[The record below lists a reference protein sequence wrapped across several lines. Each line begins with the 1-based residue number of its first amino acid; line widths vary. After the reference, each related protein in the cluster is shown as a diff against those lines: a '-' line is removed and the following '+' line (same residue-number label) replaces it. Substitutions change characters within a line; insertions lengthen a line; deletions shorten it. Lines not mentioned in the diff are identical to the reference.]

1 MTNNYILGGTI
12 LGKKVLYST
21 VGGTDPIANFRDG
34 SMLHICR
41 IYKPDEVYLMMSQE
55 ISNHHRHDDRY
66 RYCLNK
72 LSEMINH
79 KFNIH
84 VIEYRDLT
92 DVNMFDPVYEC
103 IAKDIESI
111 RNNLNEDDILY
122 VNVSSGTPAMK
133 YCLQI
138 ISAVSDFNIIPIIV
152 STPTKKM
159 NKHEEDKENYD
170 FKDYW
175 ELNEDNDENEF
186 ENRAKETTS
195 SVFYALLNK
204 ITIKKFILNYNYSA
218 ALEIIGI
225 LKTNL
230 YNNAIPL
237 IEAAQARVQRN
248 IKKSYKTLT
257 DAGFRYPFE
266 LTDKRFKV
274 FEYALE
280 IGIKLKHHEYNDFV
294 RSLTPL
300 MTDLYIRTLEKKCSI
315 KLEDY
320 IVSNNKNTTKMVWD
334 DTKICG
340 TDMQEALNNKYGKFR
355 GGIVYNTHLVAIIKD
370 YIYKNH
376 MEKEKFSECIS
387 MLSNVEEEL
396 RNIAAHTMVAF
407 DKEKIK
413 KITGNYPEEI
423 YNTIMNLMADLNIPV
438 IKRNSYDEMNLILI
452 DAIDKYNENINT

>member
-1 MTNNYILGGTI
+1 M
-12 LGKKVLYST
+12 GKKVLYSA

-186 ENRAKETTS
+186 ENRAKETT
-195 SVFYALLNK
+195 
-204 ITIKKFILNYNYSA
+204 
-218 ALEIIGI
+218 
-225 LKTNL
+225 
-230 YNNAIPL
+230 
-237 IEAAQARVQRN
+237 
-248 IKKSYKTLT
+248 
-257 DAGFRYPFE
+257 
-266 LTDKRFKV
+266 
-274 FEYALE
+274 
-280 IGIKLKHHEYNDFV
+280 
-294 RSLTPL
+294 
-300 MTDLYIRTLEKKCSI
+300 
-315 KLEDY
+315 
-320 IVSNNKNTTKMVWD
+320 KMIWD

-340 TDMQEALNNKYGKFR
+340 TDMQESLNNKYGKFH

-396 RNIAAHTMVAF
+396 RNPAAHTMVAF

>member
-1 MTNNYILGGTI
+1 MTTNYMSGGTI

-266 LTDKRFKV
+266 LTDNRFKV

-320 IVSNNKNTTKMVWD
+320 IQTTK
-334 DTKICG
+334 
-340 TDMQEALNNKYGKFR
+340 
-355 GGIVYNTHLVAIIKD
+355 
-370 YIYKNH
+370 
-376 MEKEKFSECIS
+376 
-387 MLSNVEEEL
+387 
-396 RNIAAHTMVAF
+396 
-407 DKEKIK
+407 
-413 KITGNYPEEI
+413 
-423 YNTIMNLMADLNIPV
+423 IPR
-438 IKRNSYDEMNLILI
+438 K
-452 DAIDKYNENINT
+452 

>member
-159 NKHEEDKENYD
+159 NKH
-170 FKDYW
+170 
-175 ELNEDNDENEF
+175 
-186 ENRAKETTS
+186 
-195 SVFYALLNK
+195 
-204 ITIKKFILNYNYSA
+204 
-218 ALEIIGI
+218 
-225 LKTNL
+225 
-230 YNNAIPL
+230 
-237 IEAAQARVQRN
+237 
-248 IKKSYKTLT
+248 
-257 DAGFRYPFE
+257 
-266 LTDKRFKV
+266 
-274 FEYALE
+274 
-280 IGIKLKHHEYNDFV
+280 
-294 RSLTPL
+294 
-300 MTDLYIRTLEKKCSI
+300 
-315 KLEDY
+315 
-320 IVSNNKNTTKMVWD
+320 
-334 DTKICG
+334 
-340 TDMQEALNNKYGKFR
+340 
-355 GGIVYNTHLVAIIKD
+355 
-370 YIYKNH
+370 
-376 MEKEKFSECIS
+376 
-387 MLSNVEEEL
+387 
-396 RNIAAHTMVAF
+396 
-407 DKEKIK
+407 
-413 KITGNYPEEI
+413 
-423 YNTIMNLMADLNIPV
+423 
-438 IKRNSYDEMNLILI
+438 
-452 DAIDKYNENINT
+452 

>member
-1 MTNNYILGGTI
+1 MTNNYMTGGTI
-12 LGKKVLYST
+12 LGKKVLYSA

-186 ENRAKETTS
+186 ETEPKKPRA
-195 SVFYALLNK
+195 
-204 ITIKKFILNYNYSA
+204 
-218 ALEIIGI
+218 
-225 LKTNL
+225 
-230 YNNAIPL
+230 
-237 IEAAQARVQRN
+237 
-248 IKKSYKTLT
+248 
-257 DAGFRYPFE
+257 
-266 LTDKRFKV
+266 
-274 FEYALE
+274 
-280 IGIKLKHHEYNDFV
+280 
-294 RSLTPL
+294 
-300 MTDLYIRTLEKKCSI
+300 
-315 KLEDY
+315 
-320 IVSNNKNTTKMVWD
+320 
-334 DTKICG
+334 
-340 TDMQEALNNKYGKFR
+340 
-355 GGIVYNTHLVAIIKD
+355 VY
-370 YIYKNH
+370 
-376 MEKEKFSECIS
+376 S
-387 MLSNVEEEL
+387 MLFSTRLQL
-396 RNIAAHTMVAF
+396 RN
-407 DKEKIK
+407 
-413 KITGNYPEEI
+413 
-423 YNTIMNLMADLNIPV
+423 L
-438 IKRNSYDEMNLILI
+438 S
-452 DAIDKYNENINT
+452 